1 MLIRQVRLPI
11 FYQEQNYKKVKREKP
26 DTVIQDFQYM
36 QLSNEPL
43 QRVLG
48 LDHIKRKVKQESQS
62 KE

>member
-48 LDHIKRKVKQESQS
+48 LDHIKRKVK
-62 KE
+62 